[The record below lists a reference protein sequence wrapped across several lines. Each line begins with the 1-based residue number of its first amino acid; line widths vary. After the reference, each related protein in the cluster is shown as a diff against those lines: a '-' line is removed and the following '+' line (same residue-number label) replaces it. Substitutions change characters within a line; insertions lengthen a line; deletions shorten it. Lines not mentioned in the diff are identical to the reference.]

1 MIKAAMTVAWTV
13 CALLMGVGLV
23 TITPALAQTGSANPA
38 ATVNGTVPSSEG
50 NVWNG
55 LDHQPTEADVPPT
68 TMQQQD
74 KINHKLQKLD
84 QQLLNAPLPKVPAGA
99 PPVAGGT
106 NP

>member
-1 MIKAAMTVAWTV
+1 MTMACAAGALVLGAGVAAV
-13 CALLMGVGLV
+13 P
-23 TITPALAQTGSANPA
+23 PALAQSTGANPA

-55 LDHQPTEADVPPT
+55 QDHQPTPADVAPT

-84 QQLLNAPLPKVPAGA
+84 QQLMNAPLPKVPSGA
-99 PPVAGGT
+99 PPVAGNT

>member
-1 MIKAAMTVAWTV
+1 MIKAAMTMAWTAG
-13 CALLMGVGLV
+13 ALLLCAGFAAVP
-23 TITPALAQTGSANPA
+23 PAFAQSGAANPA

-55 LDHQPTEADVPPT
+55 QDHQPTEADVAPA

-84 QQLLNAPLPKVPAGA
+84 QQLMNAPLPKVPSGA
-99 PPVAGGT
+99 PPVAGST